1 MSAEGNTGKG
11 HFPAMQVA
19 GEVETGS
26 RHFFLL
32 EVVAGAVAYLPF
44 RGQGKVAVDTHH
56 LRNGIAAQRFFGSGS
71 GIARIILRI
80 TERIVQTDT
89 PGNIE
94 IHIFII
100 MTVQSIVLFL
110 FVFPVVRR
118 ELYARR
124 SRYAGQ
130 TSDASIVPVDS
141 DGIGIDG
148 IRV

>member
-1 MSAEGNTGKG
+1 MDFDVPCRISLDYTFSYSKNY
-11 HFPAMQVA
+11 
-19 GEVETGS
+19 S
-26 RHFFLL
+26 R
-32 EVVAGAVAYLPF
+32 
-44 RGQGKVAVDTHH
+44 
-56 LRNGIAAQRFFGSGS
+56 N
-71 GIARIILRI
+71 
-80 TERIVQTDT
+80 
-89 PGNIE
+89 
-94 IHIFII
+94 
-100 MTVQSIVLFL
+100 TVQSIVLFL